1 VTVRELAQQA
11 EALEVE
17 HRSGIVNDN
26 RQNFQSKRMVLGAE
40 MRVMQHRTG
49 ALLVLASAAAFGV
62 MPIFGKLA
70 FEAGVGVA
78 TLLVI
83 RFAIATPVLWGAVAV
98 RRVFPREAGRGVL
111 GRALALGAVGYAMQA
126 GLYFLALERMDAS
139 VLSLILY
146 SYPALVTGAAILLG
160 REAANRRRLVA
171 LVIASGGL
179 VLVLAGAG
187 AGSLDLAGMAL
198 GAGAALTYTTYILV
212 SDGVSSQLEA
222 LPLAALVSTGAA
234 VSLGFVAAATGSLD
248 LGFDASGWVWLGC
261 AALVSTVAALVL
273 FFSGMSRVGPST
285 AAILSTLEP
294 PVTVALVFVTF
305 GEALGAVQI
314 LGALAVL
321 GAAVL
326 VNLPS
331 RAKVVTVS

>member
-1 VTVRELAQQA
+1 MTAM
-11 EALEVE
+11 
-17 HRSGIVNDN
+17 HRV
-26 RQNFQSKRMVLGAE
+26 
-40 MRVMQHRTG
+40 G
-49 ALLVLASAAAFGV
+49 ALLVLASAVAFGV

-78 TLLVI
+78 TLLFV
-83 RFAIATPVLWGAVAV
+83 RFAIATPVLWAAVVIKRAV
-98 RRVFPREAGRGVL
+98 PRHRGTVL
-111 GRALALGAVGYAMQA
+111 RALALGAVGYAMQA

-146 SYPALVTGAAILLG
+146 SYPALVTAAAIILR
-160 REAANRRRLVA
+160 RESASRRRLVA
-171 LVIASGGL
+171 LVTASGGL

-187 AGSLDLAGMAL
+187 VGSLDLAGCAL

-212 SDGVSSQLEA
+212 SDGVTKA
-222 LPLAALVSTGAA
+222 LDPIPLAALVSTGAL
-234 VSLGFVAAATGSLD
+234 VTLGTVAAASGALD
-248 LGFDASGWVWLGC
+248 FGFAPSGWIWLGL
-261 AALVSTVAALVL
+261 AALISTVAAVVL

-305 GEALGAVQI
+305 GEALGSLQL
-314 LGALAVL
+314 LGALAVIS
-321 GAAVL
+321 AAVI

-331 RAKVVTVS
+331 GARAATT

>member
-1 VTVRELAQQA
+1 
-11 EALEVE
+11 
-17 HRSGIVNDN
+17 
-26 RQNFQSKRMVLGAE
+26 MVL
-40 MRVMQHRTG
+40 MNQRTG

-78 TLLVI
+78 TLLFV
-83 RFAIATPVLWGAVAV
+83 RFAIAAPVLWGAVAL
-98 RRVFPREAGRGVL
+98 RRTFPRVERVVL
-111 GRALALGAVGYAMQA
+111 YRALALGAVGYAMQA
-126 GLYFLALERMDAS
+126 GLYFLALQRMDAS

-160 REAANRRRLVA
+160 REPANRRRLVA
-171 LVIASGGL
+171 LVTASAGL

-187 AGSLDLAGMAL
+187 AGDFDLVGAAL

-212 SDGVSSQLEA
+212 SDGVTAELEA
-222 LPLAALVSTGAA
+222 LPLAALVSTGAG
-234 VSLGFVAAATGSLD
+234 VSLGVVAFATGSID
-248 LGFDASGWVWLGC
+248 LGFDPSGWLWLAL
-261 AALVSTVAALVL
+261 AALVSTVGAVVL

-294 PVTVALVFVTF
+294 PVTVSLVFLTF
-305 GEALGAVQI
+305 GQALGAVQL

-321 GAAVL
+321 SAAVL

-331 RAKVVTVS
+331 RAAATA

>member
-1 VTVRELAQQA
+1 MQQ
-11 EALEVE
+11 
-17 HRSGIVNDN
+17 
-26 RQNFQSKRMVLGAE
+26 
-40 MRVMQHRTG
+40 RTG
-49 ALLVLASAAAFGV
+49 AMLVLASAVAFGL

-70 FEAGVGVA
+70 FSAGVGVA
-78 TLLVI
+78 TLLFV
-83 RFAIATPVLWGAVAV
+83 RFAIAAPVLWGALAV
-98 RRVFPREAGRGVL
+98 RRSYPRVGRALLV
-111 GRALALGAVGYAMQA
+111 RALALGAVGYAMQA

-139 VLSLILY
+139 VLSLVLY

-160 REAANRRRLVA
+160 REPANRRRLVA

-187 AGSLDLAGMAL
+187 AGDFDLVGMAL

-212 SDGVSSQLEA
+212 SDGVTAQLEA
-222 LPLAALVSTGAA
+222 LPLAALVSTGACIT
-234 VSLGFVAAATGSLD
+234 LGVVAAATGSLD
-248 LGFDASGWVWLGC
+248 FGFEASGWLWVGL
-261 AALVSTVAALVL
+261 AALVSTVGAVVL

-294 PVTVALVFVTF
+294 PVTVGLVFVTF

-326 VNLPS
+326 VNLPARS
-331 RAKVVTVS
+331 TVTA

>member
-1 VTVRELAQQA
+1 MHQ
-11 EALEVE
+11 
-17 HRSGIVNDN
+17 
-26 RQNFQSKRMVLGAE
+26 
-40 MRVMQHRTG
+40 RTG

-78 TLLVI
+78 TLLFV
-83 RFAIATPVLWGAVAV
+83 RFAIAAPVLWAAVALRRTFPRV
-98 RRVFPREAGRGVL
+98 ERRVL
-111 GRALALGAVGYAMQA
+111 CRALALGAVGYAMQA
-126 GLYFLALERMDAS
+126 GLYFLALQRMDAS

-160 REAANRRRLVA
+160 REPANRRRLVA
-171 LVIASGGL
+171 LVTASGGL

-187 AGSLDLAGMAL
+187 AGDFDLAGAAL

-212 SDGVSSQLEA
+212 SDGVTAELEA
-222 LPLAALVSTGAA
+222 LPLAALVSTGAGI
-234 VSLGFVAAATGSLD
+234 SLGAVAFATGSID
-248 LGFDASGWVWLGC
+248 LGFDPAGWLWLAL
-261 AALVSTVAALVL
+261 AALVSTVGAVVL
-273 FFSGMSRVGPST
+273 FFSGISRVGPST

-294 PVTVALVFVTF
+294 PVTVSLVFVTF
-305 GEALGAVQI
+305 GQALGAIQL

-321 GAAVL
+321 SATVI

-331 RAKVVTVS
+331 RRASLA